1 MVTTHS
7 SSTGASGAARD
18 LLAWVGARSAASPCC
33 SICLCTHRALE
44 LDRLGL
50 ELADY
55 LNEFDPESDGSWKS
69 FNVHLI
75 REAAGEPEVR
85 HAIQFASRDCP
96 DLPEASSDL
105 DRTAAGLGSL
115 GHAIIEGESFLEA
128 VKDNPHVFKV
138 SLDSQPYGPDPNV
151 TCDLWLNAP
160 RFDPRSQ
167 VTSIGD
173 AFLDWLVRHGP
184 ITKA

>member
-1 MVTTHS
+1 MVTIRS
-7 SSTGASGAARD
+7 SSSGASGISHD
-18 LLAWVGARSAASPCC
+18 LLDWVGARSAASPCC

-55 LNEFDPESDGSWKS
+55 LNEFDPESEGSWRS

-75 REAAGEPEVR
+75 RKAAGEPR
-85 HAIQFASRDCP
+85 LRRAIQFAARDCP
-96 DLPEASSDL
+96 ELPEPASDF
-105 DRTAAGLGSL
+105 DRTAAGLCTL

-128 VKDNPHVFKV
+128 IKDNPNVFKV
-138 SLDSQPYGPDPNV
+138 SLDCQPCGPDPAMA
-151 TCDLWLNAP
+151 CDLWINAP

-173 AFLDWLVRHGP
+173 AFLDWLMRQDAK
-184 ITKA
+184 KA